1 MTPREGVFQVD
12 GPTTLHHGGK
22 LDRLQI
28 GYSLSGEPGM
38 PVVLALGGIS
48 VTRLRSV
55 WASWRGENWRCV
67 FMVPMY

>member
-1 MTPREGVFQVD
+1 VTPREGVFQVD

-48 VTRLRSV
+48 ATRK
-55 WASWRGENWRCV
+55 V
-67 FMVPMY
+67 FVPTGGREGWWHEVVGPG